1 MKTSVGTIDS
11 NLECKKTG
19 PLWSEMLIFQSKNK
33 TRSLRPCLQKPF
45 ELEWEGFSSSCI
57 YSSYLSNT
65 QGDLACSSEPA
76 SAVKPQSRKTK
87 KVRRRDGWNTVHHEG
102 HSESVD
108 SLLLFISDSFFIFLG
123 SHSSPCSHLLYDNP
137 LHPSLQSYNQFN
149 LWPWI
154 LQAPLTSKP
163 VASDVEN
170 TLIHPYLIVSEIWK
184 VWNKLRAWFT
194 YQCSSDHGQ
203 VWLSHPVRVDRY
215 GDIIS
220 WVTVSWERADCVQKI
235 KSHNAANYLTA
246 PSPLSAGILIMMSW
260 VITVLGV
267 NFDWKHKTL
276 HHHL

>member
-1 MKTSVGTIDS
+1 MYLFILPVKHARWPG
-11 NLECKKTG
+11 LL
-19 PLWSEMLIFQSKNK
+19 LWASLCSETTEQKNK
-33 TRSLRPCLQKPF
+33 ESEKERRMKHSASRRSLRISGLPLT
-45 ELEWEGFSSSCI
+45 LYIW
-57 YSSYLSNT
+57 
-65 QGDLACSSEPA
+65 
-76 SAVKPQSRKTK
+76 
-87 KVRRRDGWNTVHHEG
+87 
-102 HSESVD
+102 
-108 SLLLFISDSFFIFLG
+108 LFFFIFLG

-137 LHPSLQSYNQFN
+137 LHPPLQSYNQFN

-220 WVTVSWERADCVQKI
+220 WPIVSKSAVLAPSYTWVTVSWERADCVQKI

-260 VITVLGV
+260 VISVLGV
-267 NFDWKHKTL
+267 NFDWKQKTL
-276 HHHL
+276 HHYL